1 MPRAEWRVSG
11 ERLVLERYR
20 LDERLASGATAEV
33 WRARDLQLER
43 DVAVKLLHPHLLP
56 DAVSRARLAAEAR
69 AAAALSHPAIVAV
82 YEVDADGPA
91 PALVMEYVAGG
102 SLAARLASGGP
113 LPPEE
118 VARIGAEIA
127 EALYLAHRQGI
138 VHRDVKPGN
147 ILIGHDGRPRL
158 VDFGIAHSLEHGA
171 ERLTT
176 TGTVIGTLRAMAPEQ
191 LRGEAIT
198 PRTDLYGLGTVLYEA
213 LTGLPPFVETTPL
226 ALAQAQAA
234 GPPPLDDEPPA
245 LAVIVRACLEPDPAD
260 RPLHAGA
267 LSAALRAWLAGD
279 ERPAFGIA
287 PRPTAFDTAAQTQ
300 VQAAVPPAAAA
311 APAIG
316 QPPWRRR
323 ASWLGLG
330 GVVLAALVLAA
341 ILASGQLGPGGGP
354 TETARPTPSAAPTA
368 AASATAAPTPT
379 ATPDFNIDA
388 LPPPVADEV
397 RRWWEACGTEGQP
410 PPVDV
415 SGMNKRD
422 AEEALKP
429 YREACEE
436 EG

>member
-1 MPRAEWRVSG
+1 
-11 ERLVLERYR
+11 
-20 LDERLASGATAEV
+20 V

-82 YEVDADGPA
+82 YEVDADGPT
-91 PALVMEYVAGG
+91 PALVMEYIAGG

-113 LPPEE
+113 LPPEA
-118 VARIGAEIA
+118 VARVGAEIA

-147 ILIGHDGRPRL
+147 ILIGPDGRPRL
-158 VDFGIAHSLEHGA
+158 ADFGIAHSLERGA

-176 TGTVIGTLRAMAPEQ
+176 TGTVVGTLRAMAPEQ

-213 LTGLPPFVETTPL
+213 LTGRPPFIDTTPL
-226 ALAQAQAA
+226 ALARAQAA
-234 GPPPLDDEPPA
+234 GPPPLDEGPAA
-245 LAVIVRACLEPDPAD
+245 LAAIVRACLEPDPAR

-267 LSAALRAWLAGD
+267 LASALRAWLAGD
-279 ERPAFGIA
+279 ERPAHGIA
-287 PRPTAFDTAAQTQ
+287 PRADGVDTAAQTQ
-300 VQAAVPPAAAA
+300 VQAKIPPAAPV
-311 APAIG
+311 APAVG
-316 QPPWRRR
+316 HLPWRRR
-323 ASWLGLG
+323 GWWLGLG
-330 GVVLAALVLAA
+330 GLVLAGLLLAA
-341 ILASGQLGPGGGP
+341 ILASGQLGPGAGSTESAGP
-354 TETARPTPSAAPTA
+354 TPA
-368 AASATAAPTPT
+368 ATAVATPAPTPT
-379 ATPDFNIDA
+379 ATPGYDIDA

-397 RRWWEACGTEGQP
+397 RGWWEACGTVGQP
-410 PPVDV
+410 PPIDV
-415 SGMNKRD
+415 SGMNKKD
-422 AEEALKP
+422 AGDALKP